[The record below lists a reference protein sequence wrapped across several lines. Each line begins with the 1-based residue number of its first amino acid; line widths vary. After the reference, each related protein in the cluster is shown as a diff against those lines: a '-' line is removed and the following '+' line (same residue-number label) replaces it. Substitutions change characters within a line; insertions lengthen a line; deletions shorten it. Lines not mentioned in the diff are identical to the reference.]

1 MILQEL
7 LGKLDLGSITI
18 TAAVGEDGSLAP
30 VGGLFPK
37 LLAAAE
43 EAARLGVLRIVVV
56 ADKQTDVPQELL
68 HEEAFPLRVIQA
80 STLQEAV
87 QKLYEEYG
95 PRFAVRQYERDRCTT
110 LDIDILGKSV
120 PMKQHYQVLPLL
132 QKVKPERLPHHP
144 WAPQQEENADFHLPP
159 EDILRWEEDVQRE
172 EQVTYKRISVQE
184 VFTRFQSAV
193 QEATTAVPRFV
204 MVGPPGSGKTTLTRY
219 LSWQAAR
226 GELRYAGRQLV
237 PACMRLREWEAWVVK
252 PNDPNP
258 SLPDYLGQQYE
269 NLSPAPT
276 TAQWRQWLH
285 RGDVLLLLDGLDEL
299 SGKAAFTAALQE
311 ALRLFKA
318 CPTVLTCRTV
328 SFEQYRLLCP
338 DFPLFIL
345 AGLNDTQ
352 RDDYIRTFPARHPE
366 RYHPEAL
373 IAQLRR
379 TPQMRPL
386 AANPL
391 LLSLICY
398 VVSDDPKTIIL
409 PATRGE
415 LYNKA
420 VQQLLL
426 RPRRVEVV
434 YPGGKSDIPLSRKR
448 RILEHAALIL
458 FANIGQQRHLVCD
471 QDSLLKALAEGARA
485 EELERH
491 ADVADSLLD
500 DLTLNCG
507 ILRGSQN
514 QGYFFL
520 HLTMQEYLA
529 AAALARLVSDDQ
541 GKRWETQIA
550 LAGKHWTIRQ
560 LVDKKAW
567 DPRWQE
573 VVTMLAGQ
581 VDNPIPLLEMLC
593 DPVRDDIFRHRL
605 CLAARCLPEIP
616 SKGC

>member
-1 MILQEL
+1 
-7 LGKLDLGSITI
+7 
-18 TAAVGEDGSLAP
+18 V
-30 VGGLFPK
+30 
-37 LLAAAE
+37 
-43 EAARLGVLRIVVV
+43 
-56 ADKQTDVPQELL
+56 
-68 HEEAFPLRVIQA
+68 

-95 PRFAVRQYERDRCTT
+95 PRFAVRRYERDRCAS

-120 PMKQHYQVLPLL
+120 PMEQHYQVLPLL
-132 QKVKPERLPHHP
+132 QKVKPERLPRHP
-144 WAPQQEENADFHLPP
+144 WAPQQEEDPDFHLPP
-159 EDILRWEEDVQRE
+159 EDMLRWEEDVQRE
-172 EQVTYKRISVQE
+172 ERVTYKRMSVQE
-184 VFTRFQSAV
+184 VFTRFQSV
-193 QEATTAVPRFV
+193 IQETTTDVPRFV
-204 MVGPPGSGKTTLTRY
+204 VVGPPGSGKTTLTRY
-219 LSWQAAR
+219 LSWQVAR

-237 PACMRLREWEAWVVK
+237 PACVRLREWEAWVVK

-269 NLSPAPT
+269 NLSPAPP
-276 TAQWRQWLH
+276 TAQWRQWLQ

-311 ALRLFKA
+311 ALRLFKM

-398 VVSDDPKTIIL
+398 VVSDDRNAVTL

-426 RPRRVEVV
+426 RSRRVEIV

-448 RILEHAALIL
+448 RILEYAALAL
-458 FANIGQQRHLVCD
+458 FASIGQRWHLVFD
-471 QDSLLKALAEGARA
+471 QDSLLQALTEGTRA

-491 ADVADSLLD
+491 ADIADSLLD
-500 DLTLNCG
+500 DLIFNCG
-507 ILRGSQN
+507 ILRGSQI

-520 HLTMQEYLA
+520 HLTIQEYLA
-529 AAALARLVSDDQ
+529 AAALARLVNDDQ
-541 GKRWETQIA
+541 GRGWETQIA
-550 LAGKHWTIRQ
+550 FMGKKWLVSQ

-573 VVTMLAGQ
+573 VITLLAGQ
-581 VDNPIPLLEMLC
+581 MDNPIPLLELLC
-593 DPVRDDIFRHRL
+593 DPSRDDIFRHRL
-605 CLAARCLPEIP
+605 CLAARCLPEI
-616 SKGC
+616 SFQGHQSLLRALRR